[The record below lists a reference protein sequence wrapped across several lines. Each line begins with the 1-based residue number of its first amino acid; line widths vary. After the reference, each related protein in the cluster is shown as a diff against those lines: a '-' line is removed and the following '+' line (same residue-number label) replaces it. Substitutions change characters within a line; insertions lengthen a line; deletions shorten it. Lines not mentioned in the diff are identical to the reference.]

1 MSPEVV
7 VAIQNFMDI
16 DHKSNIIEKIE
27 RLIET
32 SVKNGVV
39 EEWGLV
45 NEIGMLFDLKR
56 LIQALP
62 ETVH

>member
-7 VAIQNFMDI
+7 IAIQNFMDI